1 MPDLIAQ
8 GPRSQD
14 RWRRALPMPESGER
28 VTLGRTS
35 SGWAVPWDDR
45 VSREH
50 ADIEWSGTLLT
61 VTQKLQA
68 RNPIFYKGVRKD
80 QFQVSVGDHFVIG
93 QTTFSL
99 VDQRIRLVA
108 PEDSFP
114 AVTEHTFAASQLRQ
128 ARYRDADSRIEVLS
142 RLPEIIQGSSSDHEL
157 FRRMVNL
164 LIEGIPRASFI
175 AIVAEPTSRQ
185 INSTRITSTAGDEIA
200 SSYQSDKLKLVESK
214 DNPDESSLGIKPE
227 VDFKSESLDK
237 NSTSIYGDSSWS
249 RTGSRR
255 EIGGLSESIDGQ
267 QLDQGIRVLH
277 WDSRNLVGQQF
288 SPSAGLI
295 RKSLTS
301 GESVLHVWSR
311 TNPRSDSSY
320 TQTENIDWAFCTPL
334 RSEACPGWAI
344 YVAGDFSGP
353 MVGPTAARDATIAL
367 AGDVEDD
374 LKFTELVAT
383 TLGSL
388 RQTRLLQRRQDSL
401 RPFFAP
407 VVRQALSNT
416 DPDVVLTP
424 REANV
429 SVLFCDLRG
438 FSKQSEESADH
449 LLELLRRVSDA
460 LGVMTH
466 HILARD
472 GVVGDFHGDAAMG
485 FWGWPFEDAKSVV
498 SAAQAALAIQAEFEA
513 ASVIGDH
520 PLAGFR
526 AGLGIAT
533 GKVVAGRI
541 GTVDQVKVTVFGPVV
556 NLAARLESMTK
567 QLRASILIDEV
578 TAERI
583 RKEMPSSAAR
593 VRRVARVLPVGM
605 RTPLMVSELLP
616 PAGDKSVLT
625 DAHIDAYEHALDA
638 LQTGKWSEA
647 FNWLH
652 QVPAE
657 DRVKDFL
664 TVFIAQHGRM
674 PPSDW
679 QGFIRLLEK

>member
-14 RWRRALPMPESGER
+14 RWRRALPMPDSEER

-61 VTQKLQA
+61 VTRKLNA

-108 PEDSFP
+108 PGDSFP

-142 RLPEIIQGSSSDHEL
+142 RLPEIIQGSSTDNEL

-164 LIEGIPRASFI
+164 LVEGIPRASFI
-175 AIVAEPTSRQ
+175 AIVAEPTSKPV
-185 INSTRITSTAGDEIA
+185 NITTNDESASGSQAG
-200 SSYQSDKLKLVESK
+200 KLKLSQYQSESDGDARVTQDATIFK
-214 DNPDESSLGIKPE
+214 AEA
-227 VDFKSESLDK
+227 KSEEMIA
-237 NSTSIYGDSSWS
+237 STIHGDSGWS
-249 RTGSRR
+249 RSASGR
-255 EIGGLSESIDGQ
+255 EVGGLSESIDGQ

-353 MVGPTAARDATIAL
+353 MLGPNAARDATIAL
-367 AGDVEDD
+367 ADDVEDD

-407 VVRQALSNT
+407 VVRQALSNR

-438 FSKQSEESADH
+438 FSKQSEESAEH

-498 SAAQAALAIQAEFEA
+498 SAAHAALAIQAEFEA

-578 TAERI
+578 TAERV
-583 RKEMPSSAAR
+583 RKEIPTSAAR

-616 PAGDKSVLT
+616 PEGDRSVLT
-625 DAHIDAYEHALDA
+625 DAHIEAYEHALEA
-638 LQTGKWSEA
+638 LHAGKWSEA

-652 QVPAE
+652 RVPAE

-674 PPSDW
+674 PPNDW
-679 QGFIRLLEK
+679 QGFIKLLEK